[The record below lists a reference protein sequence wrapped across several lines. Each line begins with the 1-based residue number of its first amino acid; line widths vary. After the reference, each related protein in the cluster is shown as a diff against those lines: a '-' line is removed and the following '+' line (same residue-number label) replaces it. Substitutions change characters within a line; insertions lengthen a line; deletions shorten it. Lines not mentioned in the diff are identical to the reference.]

1 MRIWYQLLA
10 PNSRHA
16 EFIASVQQLCDQ
28 VAAPG
33 TKVEV
38 HGTDPGAYGDNYRF
52 FEYYDV
58 PVVLKNALRVRKDG
72 GYDAFVLGNS
82 LDPGLIG
89 LRELLDIPVLSVMEV
104 CCHTA
109 CTMGE
114 KFGIVTPNKK
124 FMPRYR
130 EIVASYAL
138 QQRFVGVASL
148 QTYERV
154 AQLNNMFLDK
164 SAADATIEDFI
175 AASRTLIDQG
185 AEVLIPI
192 GPPMSLLAHRKVR
205 EVDGA
210 LVMDGYSMLVKAAEA
225 MIAMHRLTGMCVSR
239 RGLYAAPPPDLLKK
253 GAELHGFDDM
263 L

>member
-1 MRIWYQLLA
+1 M
-10 PNSRHA
+10 
-16 EFIASVQQLCDQ
+16 
-28 VAAPG
+28 
-33 TKVEV
+33 
-38 HGTDPGAYGDNYRF
+38 
-52 FEYYDV
+52 
-58 PVVLKNALRVRKDG
+58 VLKNALRVRKDG

-114 KFGIVTPNKK
+114 KFGIVTPNRK